1 MSNNEKNKVKKREKV
16 KNKLEKMFLDC
27 WKDHTAN
34 ASWVDDI
41 EKEKFTTCWS
51 VGWLKG
57 EDDDCIKLVDT
68 YTDDKKVGGVMVI
81 LKSCI
86 VDMYMIEME

>member
-1 MSNNEKNKVKKREKV
+1 MKTKTTKNKGSVD
-16 KNKLEKMFLDC
+16 NDKMFIVC

-41 EKEKFTTCWS
+41 STEKYTTCWS
-51 VGWLKG
+51 VGWLKA
-57 EDDDCIKLVDT
+57 EDNEVIKLVDT
-68 YTDDKKVGGVMVI
+68 YTDDNTVGGVMVI

-86 VDMYMIEME
+86 TEMYEIEVKN